1 MTEDCNSNNTLLIPG
16 VTTKQLHHKHDKT
29 EKFNRKDIIIQFT
42 VACFTALF
50 DALCTLNSN
59 LHLSELWFSRCRAS
73 YKRLLFLDD

>member
-1 MTEDCNSNNTLLIPG
+1 MTEDCNSNNTLLTPG
-16 VTTKQLHHKHDKT
+16 VTTKQLHYKHDNR
-29 EKFNRKDIIIQFT
+29 EKFHQKDVIIQFT

-73 YKRLLFLDD
+73 YKRLLFLDE

>member
-1 MTEDCNSNNTLLIPG
+1 MTDDSNSNNTLLTPG
-16 VTTKQLHHKHDKT
+16 VINTTT
-29 EKFNRKDIIIQFT
+29 ERNLTRNRDQKDIIIQFT

-73 YKRLLFLDD
+73 YKKLLFLDH

>member
-1 MTEDCNSNNTLLIPG
+1 MTDDSNSNNTLLTPG
-16 VTTKQLHHKHDKT
+16 VINTTT
-29 EKFNRKDIIIQFT
+29 ERNLTRNRDQKDVIIQFT

-73 YKRLLFLDD
+73 YKRLLFLD

>member
-1 MTEDCNSNNTLLIPG
+1 MTEDCNSNNTLLTLGI
-16 VTTKQLHHKHDKT
+16 TTKQLHDKHDKT
-29 EKFNRKDIIIQFT
+29 EKFNQKDIIIQFT